1 MSQPTGAQAVERAA
15 RLLTEVVDAA
25 EPVTF
30 SELARRTGLA
40 KSTTSRLLLAL
51 ERASLVQRESGAY
64 VPGEVFV
71 RYLWRSGGEAGL
83 AAVARPVL
91 ERLGE
96 VTGETVNLGVGH
108 HGVVDQIAQ
117 VDSRYLL
124 GTTNWVGRAVP
135 LHASALGKVLLAF
148 GGAELPHG
156 RLERC
161 TPRTITNRAALGVE
175 LAEVRRRG
183 YGETNEELELG
194 LVAVAAPVFG
204 SRGVPLAAL
213 SVSAPLSRLAE
224 RARAKVTAACVAEA
238 AELSRLVGYRRGKE
252 GAA

>member
-1 MSQPTGAQAVERAA
+1 MERAA
-15 RLLTEVVDAA
+15 RLLTEIVDEG

-51 ERASLVQRESGAY
+51 ERSSLVQREGGAY

-71 RYLWRSGGEAGL
+71 RHMWRTGGEAGL
-83 AAVARPVL
+83 VEVARPVL

-96 VTGETVNLGVGH
+96 NTGETVNLGVGH

-124 GTTNWVGRAVP
+124 GTTNWIGRPVP

-148 GGAELPHG
+148 GGAELPAG

-161 TPRTITNRAALGVE
+161 TERTITNRAALALE

-183 YGETNEELELG
+183 YGETDEELEVG

-204 SRGVPLAAL
+204 SQGAPLAAL
-213 SVSAPLSRLAE
+213 SVSAPVSRLSGRSRDEAV
-224 RARAKVTAACVAEA
+224 RRCMTEA
-238 AELSRLVGYRRGKE
+238 AELSRFLGYRGGKK